1 MSWWH
6 LSRQHLSWWHLSI
19 LAISQLL
26 LIHFLPNCLEQ
37 IFLGPNLFGT
47 TSCFWSLTFL
57 DPTFFNSNLFL
68 DPNSFNIKF
77 VEPKFVLGP
86 KSLVQSRF
94 CHLYFEPNFFF
105 LAEVFQTPNV
115 FWTSSTTILDSF
127 RQLSTLNMTILFNFN
142 NNNSA
147 NKKTTSIKSETFW
160 RVLDLVG
167 GKYLA

>member
-1 MSWWH
+1 MSGQHLSWKHLSWQHLSISGISQLLLTQFWPNRCQLSWWH

-37 IFLGPNLFGT
+37 ISLGLNLFGT

-57 DPTFFNSNLFL
+57 DPTFLDSNLFL

-94 CHLYFEPNFFF
+94 CHLYFEPKIFF
-105 LAEVFQTPNV
+105 
-115 FWTSSTTILDSF
+115 
-127 RQLSTLNMTILFNFN
+127 
-142 NNNSA
+142 
-147 NKKTTSIKSETFW
+147 
-160 RVLDLVG
+160 
-167 GKYLA
+167 